1 VGDHSD
7 SGFLTPFLYRRRV
20 RAVLPHLRGTV
31 LDHGCGVFSLA
42 PRVPPEEYLGVDVD
56 DDCLATARS
65 RHPSHT
71 FAKDVPEGVRYDT
84 VASMAVI
91 EHVPDPAAYLRQ
103 LTRFLGQGSRI
114 VLTTPHPRMERVY
127 SLGAKLR
134 LFSLRADQ
142 EHEHLL
148 GSEELERAARRAG
161 LEVVHYETFLAGA
174 NQLAVLTPSRSAS
187 QPD

>member
-1 VGDHSD
+1 VSGNSD

-20 RAVLPHLRGTV
+20 RAVLPHLRGSV

-42 PRVPPEEYLGVDVD
+42 PRVSPQEYLGFDVD
-56 DDCLATARS
+56 EECLATARH
-65 RHPSHT
+65 RHPSHRFT
-71 FAKDVPEGVRYDT
+71 GDVPEGTRYDT

-91 EHVPDPAAYLRQ
+91 EHVPDPAAYLRE
-103 LTRFLGQGSRI
+103 LTRFLGHGSRI

-134 LFSLRADQ
+134 LFSSRASE

-148 GSEELERAARRAG
+148 DPRELERAAERAG

-174 NQLAVLTPSRSAS
+174 NQLAVLTPAGNDSGAE
-187 QPD
+187 